1 MDKMILVTTIF
12 AIIIFAIAIA
22 FYTKGGFSEIL
33 KLMFSLPAMLVS
45 TIAGMLNP
53 F

>member
-1 MDKMILVTTIF
+1 MDKMILITTIF
-12 AIIIFAIAIA
+12 AIAVSAVLITF
-22 FYTKGGFSEIL
+22 FLKGGFSEIL

-45 TIAGMLNP
+45 TIAKMLNP